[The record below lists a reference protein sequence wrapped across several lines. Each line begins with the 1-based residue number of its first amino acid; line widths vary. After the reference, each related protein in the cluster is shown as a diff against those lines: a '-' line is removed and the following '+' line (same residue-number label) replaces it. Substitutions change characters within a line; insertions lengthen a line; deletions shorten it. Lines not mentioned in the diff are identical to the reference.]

1 MIFREWK
8 SVFLCTFVLIVLW
21 LFIKTFFKN
30 VESFEQ
36 LNDESSSDTEDQLE
50 EDQLEEDQLEED
62 SSSDTEDKN
71 IIEDEE
77 EEEEEEEEESDD
89 TEENDETEETE
100 EDDGEISSCELSSS
114 IYLSKEN
121 VKSIEE
127 DFERYEELLPIIDMF
142 KNENLIVE
150 NIDSSIEYRDGYID
164 DLYFDGMNKLSCK
177 QLRNYFNKKTS
188 NEYLSPLI
196 KKSLLEN
203 IKKILVKAARTK

>member
-36 LNDESSSDTEDQLE
+36 LNDESSSDTE
-50 EDQLEEDQLEED
+50 EDQLEED

-77 EEEEEEEEESDD
+77 EEEEESDD
-89 TEENDETEETE
+89 TEENEETEETE
-100 EDDGEISSCELSSS
+100 EDDGEISSCELSSR

-150 NIDSSIEYRDGYID
+150 NIDGSIAVSYTHLTLPTI
-164 DLYFDGMNKLSCK
+164 
-177 QLRNYFNKKTS
+177 LR
-188 NEYLSPLI
+188 
-196 KKSLLEN
+196 
-203 IKKILVKAARTK
+203 V

>member
-77 EEEEEEEEESDD
+77 EEEEESDD
-89 TEENDETEETE
+89 TEENEETEETE
-100 EDDGEISSCELSSS
+100 EDDGEISSCELSSR

-121 VKSIEE
+121 VKSIE
-127 DFERYEELLPIIDMF
+127 
-142 KNENLIVE
+142 
-150 NIDSSIEYRDGYID
+150 
-164 DLYFDGMNKLSCK
+164 
-177 QLRNYFNKKTS
+177 
-188 NEYLSPLI
+188 
-196 KKSLLEN
+196 
-203 IKKILVKAARTK
+203 

>member
-50 EDQLEEDQLEED
+50 EDQLEED

-77 EEEEEEEEESDD
+77 EEEEEEESDD
-89 TEENDETEETE
+89 TEENEETEETE
-100 EDDGEISSCELSSS
+100 EDDGEISSCELSSR

-164 DLYFDGMNKLSCK
+164 DLYFDGRLSICSK
-177 QLRNYFNKKTS
+177 N
-188 NEYLSPLI
+188 
-196 KKSLLEN
+196 
-203 IKKILVKAARTK
+203 A

>member
-8 SVFLCTFVLIVLW
+8 SVFLCTFVLIVFW

-50 EDQLEEDQLEED
+50 KE
-62 SSSDTEDKN
+62 SSSDTEDEDEDGDEDEN
-71 IIEDEE
+71 II
-77 EEEEEEEEESDD
+77 EESDD
-89 TEENDETEETE
+89 TEENEETEETEETE
-100 EDDGEISSCELSSS
+100 EDDGEISSCELSSR

-164 DLYFDGMNKLSCK
+164 DLYFDGINKLSCK

-196 KKSLLEN
+196 KKT
-203 IKKILVKAARTK
+203 LVKAARKNRI

>member
-77 EEEEEEEEESDD
+77 EEEEESDD
-89 TEENDETEETE
+89 TEENEETEETE
-100 EDDGEISSCELSSS
+100 EDDGEISSCELSSR

-196 KKSLLEN
+196 KKSSLEN
-203 IKKILVKAARTK
+203 IKKTLVKAARTK

>member
-50 EDQLEEDQLEED
+50 EDQLEED

-77 EEEEEEEEESDD
+77 EEEEESDD
-89 TEENDETEETE
+89 TEENEETEETE
-100 EDDGEISSCELSSS
+100 EDDGEISSCELSSR

-203 IKKILVKAARTK
+203 IKKTLVKAARTK

>member
-50 EDQLEEDQLEED
+50 EDQLEED

-77 EEEEEEEEESDD
+77 EEEEEEESDD
-89 TEENDETEETE
+89 TEENEETEETE
-100 EDDGEISSCELSSS
+100 EDDGEISSCELSSR

-203 IKKILVKAARTK
+203 IKKTLVKAARTK

>member
-77 EEEEEEEEESDD
+77 EEEEESDD
-89 TEENDETEETE
+89 TEENEETEETE
-100 EDDGEISSCELSSS
+100 EDDGEISSCELSSR

-196 KKSLLEN
+196 KKSSLEN
-203 IKKILVKAARTK
+203 IKKTLVKAARKK